1 VLPVKQIKVILLDK
15 RELFRAG
22 LARVLESS
30 PNISVI
36 SQCSTPNE
44 CLEQAMQLKPDVV
57 VMDTEKARCDFVK
70 VIQNIGESLP
80 ETRIV
85 MLTHSEED
93 GILFAALKAGARGYV
108 SKDIGVEDLFA
119 AITRVDAGD
128 VIITP
133 PMAAR
138 LLNEEFALPKKDA
151 NNELPESETNLSQRE
166 AEVLRLVAEG
176 KTNKEIATTLFIT
189 VNTVKVHLSRIL
201 EKLRVRNRQQAVALA
216 MEKGIVGGRSKE
228 TTSQE

>member
-1 VLPVKQIKVILLDK
+1 
-15 RELFRAG
+15 
-22 LARVLESS
+22 
-30 PNISVI
+30 
-36 SQCSTPNE
+36 
-44 CLEQAMQLKPDVV
+44 
-57 VMDTEKARCDFVK
+57 
-70 VIQNIGESLP
+70 
-80 ETRIV
+80 

-119 AITRVDAGD
+119 AITRVNAGD

-176 KTNKEIATTLFIT
+176 KTNKEIAATLFIT